1 MKLLSNYITLNIFII
16 FVLLY
21 RQHTSCVCVRALAR
35 MYLVS
40 PGTVTAGE
48 QLGIMCSQ

>member
-21 RQHTSCVCVRALAR
+21 RQHTSCVRALAR

-48 QLGIMCSQ
+48 QLGIMCNQ